1 MLEHRFRLGRGDN
14 FFRNFRGALLHAHAG
29 KGAERSLT
37 DMHKQ
42 FLEHV
47 EAFTLVLQLGIALA
61 VTAQADAVAQEVHVA
76 EVFLPAAIQFLKQ
89 EVTQQVRVQRPGL
102 FPQLGHDG
110 QHQFLRLFTG
120 RQGRIAGQHA
130 VDVHNLGQ
138 AGAHG
143 LFIFDVACGLGN
155 FEPGIHIVQQIG
167 QILVQ
172 DGLKIRL
179 LHQIPAQAVDDGT
192 LLVHDVVIVQQ
203 GLTDFKVMA
212 FHALLGILDGAGNHV
227 VLDGLAFLHP
237 EFLHEPGK
245 AVGTEQAHEIVFE
258 RQIEARGARIALTAG
273 TAAQLVVDTAALVAF
288 GAEDVQAAEFDDAFP
303 ELDVRTAPRHV
314 GGDGHLAGLTGLRD
328 DFGFLRVV
336 LGVEYAVRHAFTF
349 QELRNEFGR
358 FDGNRTHQHGLA
370 RGVQFLDGLND
381 GLHLFTP
388 RPVDEVRHVLADHGA
403 VRRNGGHFQTVD
415 LGEFHGFGV
424 GRAGHARQL
433 VIHAEIVLERDAG
446 EGLVLGG
453 DGDVFLGFE
462 SLMQAVAEPAS
473 GHEAARELV
482 DDDDLI
488 VLHDV
493 VDVAAE
499 YGVRLEG
506 LQHMMLRGDVGGVVE
521 VLDAELFFHV
531 QHAFVG
537 ERRGFALFVD
547 RVVLFLFECAD
558 NFVHLLVQIG
568 GFVGRAGDDERRT
581 GFVDQDGV
589 HFVDDGV
596 MVAPAARRKISCC
609 RAGSRSRTRCSCR
622 R

>member
-1 MLEHRFRLGRGDN
+1 
-14 FFRNFRGALLHAHAG
+14 
-29 KGAERSLT
+29 
-37 DMHKQ
+37 MHKQ

-258 RQIEARGARIALTAG
+258 RQVEARGARIALTAG

-288 GAEDVQAAEFDDAFP
+288 GAEDVP
-303 ELDVRTAPRHV
+303 PSSTTPSPSLMSV
-314 GGDGHLAGLTGLRD
+314 
-328 DFGFLRVV
+328 
-336 LGVEYAVRHAFTF
+336 
-349 QELRNEFGR
+349 
-358 FDGNRTHQHGLA
+358 
-370 RGVQFLDGLND
+370 
-381 GLHLFTP
+381 P
-388 RPVDEVRHVLADHGA
+388 RPAM
-403 VRRNGGHFQTVD
+403 
-415 LGEFHGFGV
+415 
-424 GRAGHARQL
+424 L
-433 VIHAEIVLERDAG
+433 VAMVTL
-446 EGLVLGG
+446 
-453 DGDVFLGFE
+453 
-462 SLMQAVAEPAS
+462 PA
-473 GHEAARELV
+473 
-482 DDDDLI
+482 
-488 VLHDV
+488 
-493 VDVAAE
+493 
-499 YGVRLEG
+499 
-506 LQHMMLRGDVGGVVE
+506 
-521 VLDAELFFHV
+521 
-531 QHAFVG
+531 
-537 ERRGFALFVD
+537 
-547 RVVLFLFECAD
+547 
-558 NFVHLLVQIG
+558 
-568 GFVGRAGDDERRT
+568 
-581 GFVDQDGV
+581 
-589 HFVDDGV
+589 
-596 MVAPAARRKISCC
+596 
-609 RAGSRSRTRCSCR
+609 
-622 R
+622 